1 MARTSIDVIVPM
13 FNEREVIQ
21 QTHKALAESF
31 ATRPDLDPRFLYVD
45 DGSTDDTVAL
55 VVNEIGAEHHRILRL
70 SRNFGHQAAVA
81 AGLAESSA
89 DLVAIIDA
97 DLQDPP
103 QVLLQ
108 MVDRL
113 LDGYDVVYGVRA
125 ERQEGLLKRAA
136 YRVFYRVFRWLSDI
150 PIPLDAGDFCVM
162 RRRVVQSIGVLPERL
177 RVLRG
182 LRAWVGYR
190 QVGFPYRRQGRF
202 AGEPKYTFRK
212 LVQLSFDSI
221 FSFSTLPL
229 RVVLYGGAFCMLA
242 ALTLAA
248 SYLVAFIILGQGP
261 GEIPPGFTTLVL
273 LLLFFGGAQLAGL
286 GLVGEYLA
294 RTYLESK
301 GRPTFII
308 AERLP

>member
-1 MARTSIDVIVPM
+1 
-13 FNEREVIQ
+13 
-21 QTHKALAESF
+21 LC
-31 ATRPDLDPRFLYVD
+31 
-45 DGSTDDTVAL
+45 
-55 VVNEIGAEHHRILRL
+55 L

-81 AGLAESSA
+81 AGLSESDAE
-89 DLVAIIDA
+89 LVAIIDA

-103 QVLLQ
+103 HVLLE

-113 LDGYDVVYGVRA
+113 REGFDVVYGVRA

-136 YRVFYRVFRWLSDI
+136 YRAFYRLFQWLSDI

-162 RRRVVQSIGVLPERL
+162 RRSVVQSIGALPERL

-190 QVGFPYRRQGRF
+190 QIGFPYRRLGRF

-229 RVVLYGGAFCMLA
+229 RAALYGGICCMLA
-242 ALTLAA
+242 ALALAA
-248 SYLVAFIILGQGP
+248 TYLVAFTVLGRGP

-273 LLLFFGGAQLAGL
+273 LVLFFGGAQLAGL
-286 GLVGEYLA
+286 GLLGEYLA
-294 RTYLESK
+294 RTYLEAK